1 MKGKGHGL
9 LSLYS
14 TATQNP
20 SHWGFGLGNTS
31 NARILRW
38 VYQNVGISKACGA
51 NANPKICFSPNA
63 NRQREEVEYRSRWAC
78 IFHFFCVD
86 FICVGYPIQTRF
98 LMEYGLS
105 RGNLLP
111 YRSEFLGYLAEISFI
126 DHLSWLVS
134 TRPIPILLTH
144 THLPHPPPHN
154 HPHPNL
160 IAPPPSSGKPQNHAI
175 KINPVHNQVT
185 SKDTPYL
192 HGPGLPS
199 PPGRG
204 VPLRPPGRLPRP
216 PTVSP
221 TPWSESWDS
230 LEVTGGEVTVLS
242 RGSDRCYC
250 QPLATPAL
258 LSVLCMRYG
267 KAPARLVV
275 ATTPLALALSLP
287 FLLHSPDAAA
297 AAAVVGSEPAFG
309 NHSVQEIP
317 GGGAAVAVVALLA

>member
-1 MKGKGHGL
+1 MLVSKKPTEPTRTL
-9 LSLYS
+9 KCVLPPMR
-14 TATQNP
+14 TP
-20 SHWGFGLGNTS
+20 
-31 NARILRW
+31 NARRW
-38 VYQNVGISKACGA
+38 NIGRIGSSC
-51 NANPKICFSPNA
+51 I
-63 NRQREEVEYRSRWAC
+63 EAC
-78 IFHFFCVD
+78 IGHVHSMFFV
-86 FICVGYPIQTRF
+86 
-98 LMEYGLS
+98 L
-105 RGNLLP
+105 
-111 YRSEFLGYLAEISFI
+111 ISFALGTQRKPVFRWNMGSLEVI
-126 DHLSWLVS
+126 SY
-134 TRPIPILLTH
+134 LTDQSFSATLQRFPSLTICLGLFPLDQFLYYSH
-144 THLPHPPPHN
+144 AHLPHPPPHN

-250 QPLATPAL
+250 QPLATPPL

-267 KAPARLVV
+267 KPPARLVV
-275 ATTPLALALSLP
+275 ATTPLALALSPLP
-287 FLLHSPDAAA
+287 SSL
-297 AAAVVGSEPAFG
+297 
-309 NHSVQEIP
+309 P
-317 GGGAAVAVVALLA
+317 GRRCRCCSCWE